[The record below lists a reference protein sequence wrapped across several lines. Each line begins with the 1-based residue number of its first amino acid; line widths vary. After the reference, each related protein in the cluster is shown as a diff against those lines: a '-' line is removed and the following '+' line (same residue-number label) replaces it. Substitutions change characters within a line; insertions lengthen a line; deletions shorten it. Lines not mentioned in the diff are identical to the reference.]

1 MSVFLND
8 FYTFTNEILADNS
21 RLAKIAVLEKW
32 KDNEAVRYFLQFVYD
47 PYIITGLSDKKLNK
61 NVDRKLYSLFDED
74 GNINEDANCLY
85 WLDYPE
91 DKVIFEYVK
100 EHNTGRDNDIRT
112 IQEFKHCHFSER
124 QQMLELFD
132 RVITKNLQ
140 LGIDAKTINKVIPGL
155 IREFNVQLS
164 NKYFDKP
171 EIVEGKEFV
180 ITTKIDGSR
189 IIAMKD
195 NGKVSFWTRQG
206 QPYEGLVDL
215 ENELLNSPEDNFV
228 FDGEI
233 VAIDTDLENTYK
245 NTMKLSRTKDQAKHG
260 LQMLVFDYMPIANF
274 KAQVCQL
281 DYRCRRGVL
290 TAIFDFN
297 NFQYFKLLP
306 KLYQGTD
313 TSKILEL
320 LEDQTSKGEEG
331 IMINIVDA
339 PYDFK
344 RTNNLL
350 KVKKFQDTE
359 LEVIGLEE
367 GINKLQ
373 GTLGAFIC
381 RYKDNEVRVGS
392 GLSDEDRAYFW
403 ANKDKIIGKFITVK
417 YFETSTDSKTGL
429 ESLRFPIYMR
439 VREDPNP
446 DWDIYEKASD
456 LYDTVN
462 KPVDQEL
469 VDKYKKFFKFE
480 ENK

>member
-1 MSVFLND
+1 MLFEFKQFVD
-8 FYTFTNEILADNS
+8 EILASNS
-21 RLAKIAVLEKW
+21 RNDKIAILEKY
-32 KDNEAVRYFLQFVYD
+32 KNNEDIKYLLDFIYN
-47 PYIITGLSDKKLNK
+47 PYIITGISDKKLNK
-61 NVDRKLYSLFDED
+61 QLVSEAELWETNTFDTAKEVL
-74 GNINEDANCLY
+74 EYL
-85 WLDYPE
+85 
-91 DKVIFEYVK
+91 KV
-100 EHNTGRDNDIRT
+100 HNTGRDEDIK
-112 IQEFKHCHFSER
+112 IVQSFKLVIIFKPLE
-124 QQMLELFD
+124 ELFNKI
-132 RVITKNLQ
+132 VTKNIQ
-140 LGIDAKTINKVIPGL
+140 LGIDSKTINKVIPGL
-155 IREFNVQLS
+155 IPEFNVQLA

-171 EIVEGKEFV
+171 EVVEGKEFV
-180 ITTKIDGSR
+180 LTTKIDGSR

-195 NGKVSFWTRQG
+195 NGQVSFWTRQG
-206 QPYEGLVDL
+206 QKYEGLVDL
-215 ENELLNSPEDNFV
+215 EKELLECNEDNFV

-350 KVKKFQDTE
+350 KCKKFKDCDLIIT
-359 LEVIGLEE
+359 GFEE
-367 GINKLQ
+367 GTNKLA
-373 GTLGAFIC
+373 GTLGALILD
-381 RYKDNEVRVGS
+381 YKGNELRCGS
-392 GLSDEDRAYFW
+392 GFSDEQRADIW
-403 ANKDKIIGKFITVK
+403 ANRDQYLGKIAEIK
-417 YFETSTDSKTGL
+417 YFEETKNQNGGI
-429 ESLRFPIYMR
+429 SLRFPTFKDIR
-439 VREDPNP
+439 QDKTEPN
-446 DWDIYEKASD
+446 Y
-456 LYDTVN
+456 
-462 KPVDQEL
+462 
-469 VDKYKKFFKFE
+469 
-480 ENK
+480 